1 MIKQPS
7 HPTEYRAV
15 FTDLAQGLAS
25 LGLSEEGIARAFGVS
40 VYAVYDWIETKP
52 EFAAAIEQGWVEF
65 RLRPPRPPS
74 RYKYPAYTWALQFAA
89 RRKQSQLAT
98 ALRAKMAEMKAIGPE
113 AMAGFNDA
121 LWEGALSIQPLRY
134 IPERT

>member
-1 MIKQPS
+1 MTEPPSQPIQ
-7 HPTEYRAV
+7 YRDDYA
-15 FTDLAQGLAS
+15 DQAQRMARV
-25 LGLSEEGIARAFGVS
+25 GLSEEGIARVLGVP
-40 VYAVYDWIETKP
+40 VYAIYEWIETKP

-89 RRKQSQLAT
+89 RRKHPQLAT
-98 ALRAKMAEMKAIGPE
+98 ALRVKMAEMKAIGPE

-121 LWEGALSIQPLRY
+121 LWEGAMSIQPLRY

>member
-1 MIKQPS
+1 MTEQPS
-7 HPTEYRAV
+7 YPTEYRAV

-52 EFAAAIEQGWVEF
+52 EFAAAVEQGWVEF

-74 RYKYPAYTWALQFAA
+74 RLKYPAFTYALQLAA
-89 RRKQSQLAT
+89 RIKDPELAR
-98 ALRAKMAEMKAIGPE
+98 ALKAKMAEMKAIGPTPWPRST
-113 AMAGFNDA
+113 MRSGRMPWRSSPCAGFRS
-121 LWEGALSIQPLRY
+121 E
-134 IPERT
+134 

>member
-1 MIKQPS
+1 MTEQPV
-7 HPTEYRAV
+7 PPIQYRDDH
-15 FTDLAQGLAS
+15 TDQAQRLARV
-25 LGLSEEGIARAFGVS
+25 GLSEEGIARAMDVP
-40 VYAVYDWIETKP
+40 VYAIYEWIETKP

-89 RRKQSQLAT
+89 RRKHPQLAT
-98 ALRAKMAEMKAIGPE
+98 ALRAKMAEMKTIGPE

-121 LWEGALSIQPLRY
+121 LWDGAMSIQPLRY

>member
-1 MIKQPS
+1 MIEQPS
-7 HPTEYRAV
+7 QPTEYRDEFAN
-15 FTDLAQGLAS
+15 LAQGLAR
-25 LGLSEEGIARAFGVS
+25 LGLSEEGLARALGVP
-40 VYAVYDWIETKP
+40 VYALYEWMETKP
-52 EFAAAIEQGWVEF
+52 EFAAAVERGWVEF

-89 RRKQSQLAT
+89 RRKQPHLAA
-98 ALRAKMAEMKAIGPE
+98 ALRAKMAEMRVIDPE

-121 LWEGALSIQPLRY
+121 LREGAMSIQPLRY